1 MPKVS
6 IILPTYNGQAYIEE
20 AIISIL
26 NQTFRDFELIVVD
39 DCSTDH
45 TPKVLDFFKLQ
56 DSRIKIITN
65 KKNLK
70 LPASL
75 NVGHRIAQGDY
86 LTWTSD
92 DNILHINFVERLVK
106 VLETNIEDVV
116 YSDFNIINNQDE
128 YIRVYK
134 TSPVSLLPFK
144 NGIGASFMY
153 RKEVF
158 QKLNYNEA
166 LHGIEDYDFWVRV
179 ANSFKFKHL
188 SEVLYSYRIH
198 ENSLTTE
205 IGRNEAAKEAFDNN
219 LMVVLKNF
227 KMFKPETRKMLF
239 QFQRESY
246 WEWKYFFNVRKT
258 AELDFEKWNK
268 FNGNNTNFFKEHYIK
283 TLRNLLVNKGDRRTV
298 GRLILLKPSLLSYKY
313 STRTSLNI
321 LKKIFI

>member
-106 VLETNIEDVV
+106 V
-116 YSDFNIINNQDE
+116 F
-128 YIRVYK
+128 
-134 TSPVSLLPFK
+134 
-144 NGIGASFMY
+144 
-153 RKEVF
+153 
-158 QKLNYNEA
+158 
-166 LHGIEDYDFWVRV
+166 
-179 ANSFKFKHL
+179 
-188 SEVLYSYRIH
+188 
-198 ENSLTTE
+198 
-205 IGRNEAAKEAFDNN
+205 
-219 LMVVLKNF
+219 
-227 KMFKPETRKMLF
+227 
-239 QFQRESY
+239 
-246 WEWKYFFNVRKT
+246 
-258 AELDFEKWNK
+258 
-268 FNGNNTNFFKEHYIK
+268 
-283 TLRNLLVNKGDRRTV
+283 
-298 GRLILLKPSLLSYKY
+298 
-313 STRTSLNI
+313 
-321 LKKIFI
+321 